1 MSTSN
6 NESDELSA
14 LNSEVADDLSDE
26 YYFKVFKVFKF
37 LEQAGLS
44 EMHDSDPVPLEAWS
58 GVAQALADVSGY
70 RVILQTT
77 ITESVETDHK
87 TYRIIGH
94 REVANADPSLFVK

>member
-26 YYFKVFKVFKF
+26 YYFKVVKF

-70 RVILQTT
+70 RVTLQTT
-77 ITESVETDHK
+77 ITESVETDHQ